1 MTSMASPPPSPLST
15 RFSSPARG
23 SMPLK
28 VADVAN
34 IFVKMRR
41 GSPRHKQ
48 QHIQSSSGEPYT
60 HPSLAAPG
68 AVSECKVPLV
78 QKDLF
83 VCRDAVDVV
92 KLLRLARA
100 SLYEQAEAL
109 GANVL
114 VAERWSCTI
123 CGPRDRSGT
132 TYRVHIEYSASAARS
147 DKPDPQRPPLLEKA
161 QGVPGL
167 MTILSRSD

>member
-1 MTSMASPPPSPLST
+1 
-15 RFSSPARG
+15 
-23 SMPLK
+23 
-28 VADVAN
+28 
-34 IFVKMRR
+34 MRR
-41 GSPRHKQ
+41 TSPKQ
-48 QHIQSSSGEPYT
+48 KQHIQSSSGEPYT
-60 HPSLAAPG
+60 HLSLDAPG
-68 AVSECKVPLV
+68 AVSERRVPLV
-78 QKDLF
+78 QKDDF

-92 KLLRLARA
+92 RLLRLVRA
-100 SLYEQAEAL
+100 SLYEKAEAL

-114 VAERWSCTI
+114 IDEQWTCTI
-123 CGPRDRSGT
+123 HGPRDRSGA